1 LNVTGVVV
9 TRSATQFTLALATAT
24 VAAVTQSGTATP
36 ASATL
41 TGSAWS
47 STDKFK
53 YVATSAAAL
62 VKGQAVKVQAVY
74 NGVNVGTAATAAI
87 TARTVS
93 ALSADSVVSTTQNA
107 SEQVALNKAFSV
119 YAKTVDTSS
128 PAVAIAGKTVEY
140 SVSASALPNTA
151 ADVTS
156 STATLTINGV
166 TYTNEAALPGATG
179 VAKLSGVTNADGKIF
194 VSGSST
200 GLANDETIVFSFSAE
215 NFVTALTLTEKT
227 IAPTAAY
234 ITNYEGDAAAV
245 VSGSSVSVNIA
256 AYDQFGGAIADAYDA
271 RAVWASSSRS
281 TTSTT
286 TATAVIA
293 PVVSGKATLVL
304 PDGGAGT
311 GTNVWNISLIKRSTT
326 AGGYENYSSAIDTSL
341 AFGSATVTAFTVNF
355 KAATDLVAG
364 EIVLKDSA
372 STDLALNTAKTKYV
386 YTANVAGGATT
397 KATLATEDFGSYDA
411 RGVVGTVPAPTGDA
425 VLNGV
430 VKSAST
436 STYAGVAIP
445 GTTVTLASAGLQFK
459 ASQGGANVWTTDSIT
474 VNVDASG
481 AFSVAIY
488 SHVAGA
494 RTVTV
499 TSGAATSVVDLNF
512 ADAATSAGT
521 VVAVTPVVTDLQ
533 SGSGVTFGATVVDK
547 FGNPVAPAQ
556 GNATGTSPYF
566 SLKVT
571 DLSGIAATVYAGSTD
586 AGSLSKVVNF
596 GVNDKGTVTVVATYD
611 ADGSTTTKDA
621 VVKTVTFTVSDLA
634 KAAADKAAAE
644 KAAADAK
651 AAAEKAA
658 AEKAAADAKAA
669 AELAAKAKTVT
680 VTAGSSTSQ
689 TGRAV
694 DVSVKVVNNA
704 GTAGAGRT
712 VTFTS
717 TGAGSLTAYTAVT
730 DANGVATVKV
740 LAGAADNGDAV
751 VVASVDGVT
760 ASSSTVTFGTTDAQ
774 IDIVNNR
781 VTAVAS
787 FSKGKTVAFYVD
799 GIKVWSKLSASD
811 ADVVLNYNLKKGA
824 HTVTVKIS
832 GGYSATEKFIVK

>member
-1 LNVTGVVV
+1 M
-9 TRSATQFTLALATAT
+9 
-24 VAAVTQSGTATP
+24 
-36 ASATL
+36 
-41 TGSAWS
+41 
-47 STDKFK
+47 
-53 YVATSAAAL
+53 
-62 VKGQAVKVQAVY
+62 
-74 NGVNVGTAATAAI
+74 
-87 TARTVS
+87 
-93 ALSADSVVSTTQNA
+93 
-107 SEQVALNKAFSV
+107 
-119 YAKTVDTSS
+119 
-128 PAVAIAGKTVEY
+128 
-140 SVSASALPNTA
+140 PNTA

-200 GLANDETIVFSFSAE
+200 GLANDETIVFSFSVE

-245 VSGSSVSVNIA
+245 VSGASVSLNIA
-256 AYDQFGGAIADAYDA
+256 AYDQFGGAIADGYDA
-271 RAVWASSSRS
+271 RAVWGSSSRS

-286 TATAVIA
+286 NTTAAVVA

-304 PDGGAGT
+304 ADGGAGT

-326 AGGYENYSSAIDTSL
+326 AGGYTGYSDKIGALDFASSDE
-341 AFGSATVTAFTVNF
+341 VTAFTVNF
-355 KAATDLVAG
+355 KAAADLVAG

-425 VLNGV
+425 VLKGV

-459 ASQGGANVWTTDSIT
+459 ASQGGANVWTTNSIT

-488 SHVAGA
+488 SQVAGA

-596 GVNDKGTVTVVATYD
+596 GVYDKGTVTVVATYD

-634 KAAADKAAAE
+634 KAAADAAA
-644 KAAADAK
+644 KGAAIDSMVVSV
-651 AAAEKAA
+651 
-658 AEKAAADAKAA
+658 
-669 AELAAKAKTVT
+669 VT
-680 VTAGSSTSQ
+680 TSQ
-689 TGRAV
+689 VGRAV
-694 DVSVKVVNNA
+694 DVSVTAKNA
-704 GTAGAGRT
+704 AGAAAVGQT

-717 TGAGSLTAYTAVT
+717 TGAGSLSALTAVT
-730 DANGVATVKV
+730 DANGVATVKLV
-740 LAGAADNGDAV
+740 AGTQDLGTGV
-751 VVASVDGVT
+751 VVATANGKSVTGKVDFGQTDASVDIIGKRVYVTTEFAAGKRVTIYDNGVRRYS
-760 ASSSTVTFGTTDAQ
+760 AIQTTDAEKVVMWNVKAGSHT
-774 IDIVNNR
+774 IV
-781 VTAVAS
+781 
-787 FSKGKTVAFYVD
+787 
-799 GIKVWSKLSASD
+799 
-811 ADVVLNYNLKKGA
+811 
-824 HTVTVKIS
+824 VKIS
-832 GGYSATEKFIVK
+832 GASSDSVTFLVK